1 MAENVENL
9 ILTQLREIRGE
20 LSAMREDIGAIRTDL
35 SQVDQKVDGL
45 TVMLGLLAGHVYHVE
60 GRVEKL
66 EEARR

>member
-20 LSAMREDIGAIRTDL
+20 LSAMREDIGAIRTDM

-60 GRVEKL
+60 ERVEKL
-66 EEARR
+66 EKART